1 MTPAEKSFLLLSP
14 SARLRKMAVES
25 SGYVYPVLKIAFII
39 ATLALLCLFGSRE
52 YYEVQEEIK
61 EFYDEIEKAPC
72 NNTAILY
79 ISRSKYFFCP
89 IDPSASTEAAAKRT
103 EAGLAAARAVNQPPK
118 SSDTTAIDEE
128 IDEPDPPRDG
138 CEEAWEWFTDT
149 SAGGGG
155 GGGNSGGDDGGSNGG
170 DSTSAPRGR
179 RLPQSRRRAKRS
191 TAEYDTN
198 DPNGVDFD
206 DQNPSTYP
214 PTWTRASGIPR
225 RELGKNC
232 KAEWVTYSTFS
243 AVGLNR
249 LADVTSM
256 IDLPLAVVGLH
267 QPWNGFR
274 PRLVAVLEYVQS
286 LPPDRIVIATDAL
299 DVTPVPSCT
308 AARIISAF
316 LSFNAPIVFGAE
328 PYCFPDRLEDKYPA
342 LPPEA
347 AAVNTQFKY
356 LNAGTYVG
364 YAWAVTVALK
374 AALANPVSWFDDQRE
389 YTRLFLNQ
397 TQLLPFISRWEYEQQ
412 SSLRRRLRREWRFED
427 KIWKWRRVVRTM
439 EARLA
444 ARPVIVL
451 DHMNGL
457 VQNLLGTN
465 DDDYEVVDLRE
476 IQRIHQQQQE
486 LPEGEEWNSLA
497 STTGGGSSSSSGS
510 RQAQPFPPLLPLS
523 PLPQWPSALHLGLRN
538 RHTGGFPCLLHEQG
552 EKFNNTLPVLQLLV
566 RLQIDEAR
574 AGKGYIPWWRV
585 GWLHRVGK
593 YKT

>member
-1 MTPAEKSFLLLSP
+1 MPQK
-14 SARLRKMAVES
+14 LRKMAVDS
-25 SGYVYPVLKIAFII
+25 SGYAYPILKIAFTIV
-39 ATLALLCLFGSRE
+39 TLALLCMFGTRE
-52 YYEVQEEIK
+52 YYEVQEQIK

-89 IDPSASTEAAAKRT
+89 IDPSASAEAAAKRT
-103 EAGLAAARAVNQPPK
+103 EAGLAAARAANQPSK
-118 SSDTTAIDEE
+118 SSDTAAVDEE
-128 IDEPDPPRDG
+128 IEEHEPPRDG
-138 CEEAWEWFTDT
+138 CEEAWEWFTD
-149 SAGGGG
+149 SSGGSD
-155 GGGNSGGDDGGSNGG
+155 GGGNIGGDDGING
-170 DSTSAPRGR
+170 DESAPRGR
-179 RLPQSRRRAKRS
+179 KLLQSRRRAKRS
-191 TAEYDTN
+191 PVDYEAN
-198 DPNGVDFD
+198 DPSGVDFD

-225 RELGKNC
+225 RERGKNC
-232 KAEWVTYSTFS
+232 KSEWVTYSTFS

-308 AARIISAF
+308 ADRIISAF

-328 PYCFPDRLEDKYPA
+328 PYCFPDRVEDKYPP

-374 AALANPVSWFDDQRE
+374 AALANPVNWFDDQRE

-397 TQLLPFISRWEYEQQ
+397 TQLLPFISKWEYEQQ
-412 SSLRRRLRREWRFED
+412 ISLRRRLRREWRFED
-427 KIWKWRRVVRTM
+427 KIWKWRRVVKTM

-465 DDDYEVVDLRE
+465 DEDYEVVDLRD
-476 IQRIHQQQQE
+476 IQRLQQQE
-486 LPEGEEWNSLA
+486 GEERNGLA
-497 STTGGGSSSSSGS
+497 STSGGGS
-510 RQAQPFPPLLPLS
+510 RQAQPFPPILPRS
-523 PLPQWPSALHLGLRN
+523 PLPAWPSALHLGLRN

-574 AGKGYIPWWRV
+574 AAKGYIPWWRV